1 MLPRRGAC
9 AGPPFVKTRH
19 PAAQLARG
27 REVRAG
33 ILAQARRIARLAL
46 LALVAAGLVAVPAG
60 AEAAKGD
67 PERYDTSR
75 YPAIARKGLADSRRR
90 WWNLKTGWYT
100 DHLHGPA
107 GDVATVWGVVH
118 VFDTVSALAIANPSR
133 KRRLAVRRFA
143 AVMERYWSRNV
154 HPHGAY
160 TAQLA
165 GPDGDGPNYAFYDD
179 NGWLGLAFVDAYR
192 ATRNRR
198 YLRDAARALR
208 FIDEDGWD
216 GERGVLW
223 NQWDSSTSLASYA
236 SATALAAE
244 LYHYTESPKYRRI
257 ARRYLRWG
265 DRHALK
271 RSGLYATRE
280 HPAVSYVEGAMIGA
294 HLALCREGDKRSC
307 ESAERVALASYRRF
321 GRKRRRYH
329 APQFDAILFR
339 YLLRLADYDGDKR
352 WYRWT
357 QAAADD
363 ALRNARERGLFLRFW
378 DGSAITDHGHGEG
391 QFTYGRLCTHSGT
404 VSVFA
409 WLTAIPPP

>member
-1 MLPRRGAC
+1 VLA
-9 AGPPFVKTRH
+9 
-19 PAAQLARG
+19 PASAALA
-27 REVRAG
+27 
-33 ILAQARRIARLAL
+33 AL
-46 LALVAAGLVAVPAG
+46 LIAAASAHAG
-60 AEAAKGD
+60 DAAPSKQRATPD
-67 PERYDTSR
+67 YA
-75 YPAIARKGLADSRRR
+75 AIARKGVADSRRR
-90 WWNLKTGWYT
+90 WWNLKTNWYT

-118 VFDTVSALAIANPSR
+118 VFDSVSALAIAKPTK
-133 KRRLAVRRFA
+133 KRRLAVRKFA
-143 AVMERYWSRNV
+143 AVMEQYWSKNV

-216 GERGVLW
+216 GDRGVLW

-244 LYHYTESPKYRRI
+244 LYHYTESTKYRRI

-265 DRHALK
+265 ERHALK
-271 RSGLYATRE
+271 RSGLYATSE

-307 ESAERVALASYRRF
+307 ESAKRVAVASYRRF
-321 GRKRRRYH
+321 GRPRHRRYH

-357 QAAADD
+357 QAAAGD
-363 ALRNARERGLFLRFW
+363 ALRNAREHGLFLRFW
-378 DGSAITDHGHGEG
+378 DGSAITEHGHGEG